1 MGRKVTESSLKNFR
15 LVDVKSESSS
25 SVHFHSM
32 FMQTG
37 VKNRKEQ
44 RGLARWPQKA
54 LPVLPELWVKRRR
67 PSSSHMPCE
76 GHGEK
81 LRIQSQGAATV
92 RAGGPHC
99 RDVMSQPVLSPGRGC
114 RWDSEDPRMEVELN
128 QWWRDDGQAPNHLLT
143 MRTSHAQTPGCIIST
158 VFSVSSKEH
167 RRGHQGPHKQQL
179 PASHCPDNTRSSLDI
194 QVQPQLARE
203 KGKT

>member
-99 RDVMSQPVLSPGRGC
+99 RDVMSQPVLSPGGGC

-128 QWWRDDGQAPNHLLT
+128 QWWRDDGQAPNH
-143 MRTSHAQTPGCIIST
+143 AENKP
-158 VFSVSSKEH
+158 
-167 RRGHQGPHKQQL
+167 
-179 PASHCPDNTRSSLDI
+179 CPDPRLHNKHSLLS
-194 QVQPQLARE
+194 VQQGTQKRASGSTQTVAACQPLS
-203 KGKT
+203 